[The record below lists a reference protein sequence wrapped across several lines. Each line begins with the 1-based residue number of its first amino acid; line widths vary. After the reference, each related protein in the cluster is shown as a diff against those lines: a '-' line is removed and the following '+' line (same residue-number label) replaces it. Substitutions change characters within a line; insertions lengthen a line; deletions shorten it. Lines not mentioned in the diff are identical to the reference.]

1 MLGTWPSSVTKIV
14 ELIEGA
20 CYTYDKGEA
29 NIMKTGIKAGK
40 TAQEVVEEY
49 NPWQKLVQELDA
61 TIAQEGSVVQARGGE
76 GDDDPSSSGAK
87 AALADAADASKGPKL
102 VAVTAAGIDLATVED
117 GWLSYMEKMVQKHLV
132 LVTEKGLSQSQLVKA
147 LERHSLATAPAG
159 KDGGGNCI
167 VYFDCNQF
175 GESITAPH
183 IRLPPLQDSI
193 VGKLWKAVKAVRDDP
208 DAPGLL
214 APGTVFLCLDGGR
227 KRSTVLLNH
236 FGMASE
242 RIKQDKGRKIKD
254 GKTVAREIMLHFTES
269 SVQAK
274 KYRKKNKA
282 GLKHV
287 TITSL
292 SLCTLLG
299 KMRVGEAR
307 SEHACA
313 GRHPPMLPASLCFP
327 QRAHGGQATAAQAL

>member
-1 MLGTWPSSVTKIV
+1 MLGTWPSSLTKIV

-61 TIAQEGSVVQARGGE
+61 TIAQEGSVVQARGE
-76 GDDDPSSSGAK
+76 GDDDQEPSSSRAK
-87 AALADAADASKGPKL
+87 AAVADAADASKGPKL

-117 GWLSYMEKMVQKHLV
+117 GWLSHMEKMVQKHLV

-175 GESITAPH
+175 GESITAPR

-227 KRSTVLLNH
+227 KLRH
-236 FGMASE
+236 
-242 RIKQDKGRKIKD
+242 
-254 GKTVAREIMLHFTES
+254 
-269 SVQAK
+269 
-274 KYRKKNKA
+274 
-282 GLKHV
+282 
-287 TITSL
+287 
-292 SLCTLLG
+292 
-299 KMRVGEAR
+299 GE
-307 SEHACA
+307 
-313 GRHPPMLPASLCFP
+313 
-327 QRAHGGQATAAQAL
+327 RAHQAGQRTQDQGWEDGGT

>member
-1 MLGTWPSSVTKIV
+1 MLGTWPSSLTKIV

-61 TIAQEGSVVQARGGE
+61 TIAQEGSVVQARGE
-76 GDDDPSSSGAK
+76 GDDDQEPSSSGAK
-87 AALADAADASKGPKL
+87 AAVADAADASKGR
-102 VAVTAAGIDLATVED
+102 ACGGD
-117 GWLSYMEKMVQKHLV
+117 GCWHRPGYRLSYMEKMVQKHLV

-159 KDGGGNCI
+159 KDGGGNCV

-175 GESITAPH
+175 GESITAPR

-193 VGKLWKAVKAVRDDP
+193 VRKLWKAVKAVRDDP

-287 TITSL
+287 TMTSL
-292 SLCTLLG
+292 SLRTLPG

-307 SEHACA
+307 SDHACA
-313 GRHPPMLPASLCFP
+313 GRHPPMLPTSLCFP

>member
-1 MLGTWPSSVTKIV
+1 VSDRSVLGTWPSSVTKIV

-49 NPWQKLVQELDA
+49 DPWQKLVQELDA
-61 TIAQEGSVVQARGGE
+61 TIAQEGSVVQARGE
-76 GDDDPSSSGAK
+76 GDDDQEPSSSGAK
-87 AALADAADASKGPKL
+87 AAVADAADALKGPKL

-147 LERHSLATAPAG
+147 LEKHSLVYVTTRMLDSSLRAPFSSA
-159 KDGGGNCI
+159 
-167 VYFDCNQF
+167 
-175 GESITAPH
+175 
-183 IRLPPLQDSI
+183 
-193 VGKLWKAVKAVRDDP
+193 W
-208 DAPGLL
+208 
-214 APGTVFLCLDGGR
+214 GR
-227 KRSTVLLNH
+227 KRSTILLNH

-242 RIKQDKGRKIKD
+242 RKHDKGRKIKG

-282 GLKHV
+282 G
-287 TITSL
+287 
-292 SLCTLLG
+292 
-299 KMRVGEAR
+299 
-307 SEHACA
+307 
-313 GRHPPMLPASLCFP
+313 
-327 QRAHGGQATAAQAL
+327 